1 MQIAVTCGFGVETA
15 TKYEL
20 KRLGY
25 ADARCENGR
34 FGFEGKLT
42 DAFRANMFL
51 RTADRV
57 YVKLKSFFA
66 DTFDLLFDG
75 VYALDWLE
83 YIQGDNAIDVT
94 AKCRNSKLFAYSA
107 VQSIVKKAIVKK
119 LSNRYKT
126 LAETGAHIHIEI
138 VIDNDNVSVLLDT
151 SGDGLH
157 KRGYRDM
164 VYEAP
169 IKETLAAALLFYSGW
184 TPDKPLLDAFCG
196 SGTIPVEAALKAR
209 NIAPGLLRR
218 FAYED
223 MFFTDKEEVKRI
235 RREAEDM
242 VDKNVRLKI
251 TGFDIQR
258 RAIVLCNR
266 HAESAGVKDAI
277 HFETSDMR
285 NFSSAIS
292 GGYIVSNPP
301 YGERLMSE
309 TELKTLTIDFKKK
322 FKELGSW
329 HACIITAY
337 QDFERYFGRAV
348 KTRKIFNASLA
359 ARIYNY

>member
-34 FGFEGKLT
+34 FGFDGNLS
-42 DAFRANMFL
+42 DAFRLNMFL

-57 YVKLKSFFA
+57 YINLKSFFA
-66 DTFDLLFDG
+66 DTFDNLFDG
-75 VYALDWLE
+75 VYALDWAE
-83 YIQGDNAIDVT
+83 YIKGDNAIDIT
-94 AKCRNSKLFAYSA
+94 AKCKNSKLFAYSA

-119 LSNRYKT
+119 LSNKYKT
-126 LAETGAHIHIEI
+126 LSETGAHIHIEV
-138 VIDNDNVSVLLDT
+138 VIENDTANILLDT

-169 IKETLAAALLFYSGW
+169 IRETLAAALLFYSEW
-184 TPDKPLLDAFCG
+184 TPDKPLFDAFCG
-196 SGTIPVEAALKAR
+196 SGTIPIEAALKAQ

-223 MFFTDKEEVKRI
+223 MPFTDKEEVKRI

-242 VDKNVRLKI
+242 VDKDVRLKI
-251 TGFDIQR
+251 TGFDIER

-266 HAESAGVKDAI
+266 HAANAGVKDVI
-277 HFETSDMR
+277 HFETNDMR
-285 NFSSAIS
+285 NFSSAVS

-301 YGERLMSE
+301 YGERLMNV
-309 TELKTLTIDFKKK
+309 TNLRTLMIDFKKK
-322 FKELGSW
+322 FKELDSW

-337 QDFERYFGRAV
+337 ADFERYFGRAA
-348 KTRKIFNASLA
+348 KTRKTFNASIA
-359 ARIYNY
+359 CRIYNY